1 MGQIKILDQ
10 NMVNMIAAGEVVERP
25 ASVVKEL
32 MENSIDAGAT
42 KIIVSVE
49 DGGRKLISVTDNGC
63 GMDAEDLD
71 RAFEPHATSK
81 IKTSADLR
89 GISTLGFRGEAL
101 ASIASVA
108 QVRAVSRPRTEDR
121 GQKTEDRAPSV
132 SEGIIEGRGTK
143 DDGRWT
149 KDEGRRTKDE
159 GRGTMD
165 EERGTRDEGSN
176 TKYENGANCIEID
189 CGNKGNVSPCSAD
202 YGTTIQVRDIFYKL
216 PARRKFLR
224 TANTEMTYVTEH
236 FTRIALGNSN
246 LDLTLIANEREI
258 YRLSGNQGLRHRIA
272 ELFPM
277 LSMETS
283 ENNFIEAQTNEKG
296 LHIFALLGKPGIS
309 RTSSKFQ
316 YIFLNGRFI
325 RDKFISHAIKE
336 AYRGLL
342 EPNRSAVVFLFIQM
356 PYEEY
361 DVNVHP
367 TKIEVRFYNANLV
380 HSQILG
386 CIREKLLGTDLETRA
401 KLSTIPQQKGTCLDS
416 PAVRDQRIADAM
428 AEFFKKHRPIQ
439 TQQQFG
445 GALKKHFVAPPYPGA
460 GQIDQS
466 QPGQRA
472 PEIGLG
478 QRETPTAKKGGW
490 ETKQFLQIHDSYIV
504 AQTNDGFVI
513 IDQHALHERIIYEA
527 LCRRIQKGKLESQ
540 RLLIPESFE
549 LTEAESDIL
558 ENNAELIEKF
568 GIELVPFGP
577 KTMAIQ
583 AFPTLLAKAE
593 PLDFMQDLIDLLKN
607 RDVSLDA
614 ERLLDEILNM
624 AACKAAIKAGQKLT
638 DSEIEQL
645 LADKEKAESP
655 SRCPHGRP
663 TTIKFSI
670 SDLEK
675 QFKRT

>member
-1 MGQIKILDQ
+1 MGQIVILDQ

-42 KIIVSVE
+42 KITVSVE

-63 GMDAEDLD
+63 GMDGEDLA
-71 RAFEPHATSK
+71 RAFEPHTTSK
-81 IKTSADLR
+81 IKTSTDLR

-101 ASIASVA
+101 ASIGSVA
-108 QVRAVSRPRTEDR
+108 QVRAVSR
-121 GQKTEDRAPSV
+121 
-132 SEGIIEGRGTK
+132 
-143 DDGRWT
+143 
-149 KDEGRRTKDE
+149 
-159 GRGTMD
+159 
-165 EERGTRDEGSN
+165 TRDS
-176 TKYENGANCIEID
+176 TQANCIEID
-189 CGNKGNVSPCSAD
+189 CGNKNSVSPGSGD

-224 TANTEMTYVTEH
+224 TANTEMTHITEQL
-236 FTRIALGNSN
+236 TRIALANGN
-246 LDLTLIANEREI
+246 LALTLIANEREI
-258 YRLSGNQGLRHRIA
+258 YRLSGNQDLRQRIA

-277 LSMETS
+277 LSVGAS
-283 ENNFIEAQTNEKG
+283 ENNFIEAESSEKG
-296 LHIFALLGKPGIS
+296 LHILALLGKPGIS
-309 RTSSKFQ
+309 RTSGKFQ

-342 EPNRSAVVFLFIQM
+342 EPNRFPVVFLFIQM
-356 PYEEY
+356 PYEDY

-367 TKIEVRFYNANLV
+367 TKIEVRFYNSNLV

-386 CIREKLLGTDLETRA
+386 CIREKLLGTNLEA
-401 KLSTIPQQKGTCLDS
+401 QANLSAVPHQKSTFSGSAL
-416 PAVRDQRIADAM
+416 VRDQKIADAM
-428 AEFFKKHRPIQ
+428 AEFFKKHRPVQ

-445 GALKKHFVAPPYPGA
+445 RPLEKPFAAPHPGA
-460 GQIDQS
+460 GQIAES
-466 QPGQRA
+466 RPSHPATG
-472 PEIGLG
+472 ISLG
-478 QRETPTAKKGGW
+478 QRR
-490 ETKQFLQIHDSYIV
+490 FLQIHDSFIV
-504 AQTNDGFVI
+504 AQTDDGFII

-527 LCRRIQKGKLESQ
+527 LRRRMQKGKLESQ

-549 LTEAESDIL
+549 LTEAQGEIL
-558 ENNAELIEKF
+558 ESNAELIEKL

-593 PLDFMQDLIDLLKN
+593 PCDFVQDLIDLLER
-607 RDVSLDA
+607 RDAGADA
-614 ERLLDEILNM
+614 ERLTDEILNM

-645 LADKEKAESP
+645 LADKEIAESP